1 MSKASASTAS
11 LPAEA
16 QAGLK
21 LLGERLRG
29 NRIARGWTV
38 IEAAKRLMCSPTTL
52 SALESGRPGTSMGL
66 LMHALWLYG
75 QLDSIGAVAPIPPAL
90 VANRRVRRGRGQAG
104 RGRIQDEE
112 RDF

>member
-1 MSKASASTAS
+1 
-11 LPAEA
+11 
-16 QAGLK
+16 
-21 LLGERLRG
+21 
-29 NRIARGWTV
+29 
-38 IEAAKRLMCSPTTL
+38 
-52 SALESGRPGTSMGL
+52 MGL

-90 VANRRVRRGRGQAG
+90 VAHRRVRRGRGQAG